1 MGTTAGRL
9 TMNQYIITEEKLVEI
24 ESTPN
29 EDTKEWKP

>member
-1 MGTTAGRL
+1 
-9 TMNQYIITEEKLVEI
+9 MNQYIITEEKLVEI